1 MAERYPNRS
10 FPAGSGY
17 DRDTGSRAPE
27 SDPLAELARLIGQTD
42 PFGTKPMSR
51 ANLQVQP
58 PQGRPA
64 DPSPAQDS
72 YQETYRDGYQDD
84 YYEDSEPAEQPP
96 PAPPSWMQ
104 RAARHEAPPPLPPH
118 QEDYPEDYPSAV
130 HPLHRYAAAQP
141 PAEPDYDADEQ
152 FADTGHEADPSRYD
166 DALYGS
172 FDSGGR
178 QAHHD
183 QAYGDDYAYD
193 EDEHFDAQPESKRR
207 GGMITVAAVLAL
219 AVFGVGGAL
228 AYRSYTGGARG
239 GDPPIIRADAGPT
252 KIIPAPADAAAKV
265 PDRMAVGDG
274 TEKIVSREET
284 PIDPSAR
291 PAGPRVVFPPLTPSA
306 VVPGAAP
313 PASSGG
319 TGTFANNDPRQVRT
333 FSVRGDQAT
342 AGAPVA
348 APPPTAAPAP
358 AAAAPPPA
366 KPSRAAATSARAPAS
381 NPNAANANGPLSLA
395 PQAETPAAP
404 EPVRVAA
411 TNPVAPAAPASS
423 GAGGG
428 YLVQV
433 SSQLSEAD
441 AQASF
446 RSLQNKYPSVLGSQS
461 VIVRRVD
468 LGEKGVHYRAFAGP
482 FTSSEQ
488 ATQVCSSLKA
498 AGGPQCLI
506 QRN

>member
-10 FPAGSGY
+10 FPAGDGY
-17 DRDTGSRAPE
+17 DRDMGSRDSGHAE
-27 SDPLAELARLIGQTD
+27 SDPLAELARLIGQND
-42 PFGTKPMSR
+42 PFGSKPMGR

-58 PQGRPA
+58 QARPN
-64 DPSPAQDS
+64 DPAPA
-72 YQETYRDGYQDD
+72 YDD
-84 YYEDSEPAEQPP
+84 NYYSDPEPYEEPP

-104 RAARHEAPPPLPPH
+104 RASRQEAPPPPPP
-118 QEDYPEDYPSAV
+118 QENYPSEDYPSEV
-130 HPLHRYAAAQP
+130 HPLHRYAATHP
-141 PAEPDYDADEQ
+141 PGEPDYDPEPLFDEP
-152 FADTGHEADPSRYD
+152 AHEPDPSRYD

-172 FDSGGR
+172 LDSGAQ

-183 QAYGDDYAYD
+183 EGYTDEAYAYE
-193 EDEHFDAQPESKRR
+193 EDQNFQVPEPRRR
-207 GGMITVAAVLAL
+207 GGMVTVAAVLAL

-228 AYRSYTGGARG
+228 AYRSYSSSGRT

-252 KIIPAPADAAAKV
+252 KIIPAPADSSPKV

-274 TEKIVSREET
+274 AEKMVPREET
-284 PIDPSAR
+284 PIDPNTRS
-291 PAGPRVVFPPLTPSA
+291 AGPRVVFPPLTPNGSA
-306 VVPGAAP
+306 PLPSSVIPGAP
-313 PASSGG
+313 PPTTSASN
-319 TGTFANNDPRQVRT
+319 GTFSNNDPRTVRT
-333 FSVRGDQAT
+333 VPVRGDQAS
-342 AGAPVA
+342 AGAPT
-348 APPPTAAPAP
+348 TASQPP
-358 AAAAPPPA
+358 AAAAAPA
-366 KPSRAAATSARAPAS
+366 KPPRAAVANTRPSAT
-381 NPNAANANGPLSLA
+381 NPNSANANGPLSLA
-395 PQAETPAAP
+395 PQADTPAAP

-411 TNPVAPAAPASS
+411 TNPTQAVPSAPASS
-423 GAGGG
+423 GSGGG

-446 RSLQNKYPSVLGSQS
+446 RSLQSKYPGVLGSQS
-461 VIVRRVD
+461 VMVKRVD